1 MADSVFL
8 KFEFYLFYLLIFF
21 SLIVPLLQKDGIL
34 RRNADV
40 DGPLNSLIDAR
51 IATEVVAEK

>member
-21 SLIVPLLQKDGIL
+21 SLIVSAAIFGTLLL
-34 RRNADV
+34 RRM
-40 DGPLNSLIDAR
+40 LAR
-51 IATEVVAEK
+51 